1 MRDEVIKQLQALIF
15 RAIVESKIEFTNQE
29 VNVALINVLLKNVE
43 SV

>member
-1 MRDEVIKQLQALIF
+1 MNDKNIKQLESLIT

-29 VNVALINVLLKNVE
+29 VNIALINVLLKNVE